1 MNIHKISGLCI
12 AAVWIFHGLY
22 SKILDG
28 VPRHKMIVARILG
41 EDIAKP
47 ATMFI
52 GALEVMLGL
61 WVILEKR
68 KRLCA
73 ATQTA
78 ALVTMNSLEKVFPE
92 LGAEPAG
99 QRTGAAPSSSALAP
113 GIAAGP
119 IPRQSRP
126 TRRPSRRRR

>member
-52 GALEVMLGL
+52 GALEVTLGL

-73 ATQTA
+73 VTQTA
-78 ALVTMNSLEKVFPE
+78 ALVTMNSLEILFARDLLINAPGMVMLNAIFIFVIWRWA
-92 LGAEPAG
+92 L
-99 QRTGAAPSSSALAP
+99 RVVNAPS
-113 GIAAGP
+113 
-119 IPRQSRP
+119 
-126 TRRPSRRRR
+126 

>member
-47 ATMFI
+47 ATMLI
-52 GALEVMLGL
+52 GALEVTLGL
-61 WVILEKR
+61 WVILENR

-73 ATQTA
+73 VTQTA
-78 ALVTMNSLEKVFPE
+78 ALVTMNSLEIFFARDLLITAPGMVMLNAIFIFVIWRWA
-92 LGAEPAG
+92 L
-99 QRTGAAPSSSALAP
+99 RVVNAPS
-113 GIAAGP
+113 
-119 IPRQSRP
+119 
-126 TRRPSRRRR
+126 

>member
-28 VPRHKMIVARILG
+28 VPRHRMIVARILG

-47 ATMFI
+47 TTIFI

-78 ALVTMNSLEKVFPE
+78 ALVTMNTLETLFARDLLINAPGMVMLNAVFIFVIWRWA
-92 LGAEPAG
+92 L
-99 QRTGAAPSSSALAP
+99 RVVNAPS
-113 GIAAGP
+113 
-119 IPRQSRP
+119 
-126 TRRPSRRRR
+126 

>member
-1 MNIHKISGLCI
+1 MNIHKISGLCV

-28 VPRHKMIVARILG
+28 VPRHRMIVARILG

-52 GALEVMLGL
+52 GAMEVMLGL

-78 ALVTMNSLEKVFPE
+78 ALVTMNTLEILFARD
-92 LGAEPAG
+92 L
-99 QRTGAAPSSSALAP
+99 LINAP
-113 GIAAGP
+113 GMVILNAVFIFVIWRWA
-119 IPRQSRP
+119 
-126 TRRPSRRRR
+126 